1 MPALYDLLAV
11 CRNRISLNKCPTPVS
26 WPPCCTDLCVFCQSN
41 VAFLGWMDYKD
52 LIATESLSRVLIAPG
67 KSSGEGELGS
77 PCACLGL
84 AAVVEEEA

>member
-1 MPALYDLLAV
+1 M
-11 CRNRISLNKCPTPVS
+11 
-26 WPPCCTDLCVFCQSN
+26 
-41 VAFLGWMDYKD
+41 AFSGWLDYKD

-67 KSSGEGELGS
+67 KSSGEGELGN